1 MKENSIVFYSQKT
14 NNLYIQDYKVSYMR
28 KSNSK
33 KIPLIALAQQATK
46 KLKSLN

>member
-46 KLKSLN
+46 NENH